1 MRGNVVFYVTRQYM
15 KKNRKRTLTAFFGI
29 FFMVM
34 LMTCVF
40 VGKETAFDFL
50 ERMAVLDRG
59 KWHVAMYDLKPEEAE
74 KVRGI
79 SWVKETARSKQVG
92 MTDFPESGNESRPY
106 LNIKAYETPEFDW
119 MNIQLKEGRLPENER
134 ELVVSNAALTDG
146 SSLKVGDQIEAKIF
160 DRTITAKDAD
170 VVFPFYSLTVKEGVT
185 VAVPESFSYY
195 GENDSFTENKVY
207 TGEEV
212 LYTIVGIMETPFF
225 EDSYSAGYTG
235 LTLLEAPEEDKV
247 NLALRLNLDEVPDNF
262 YEELREIA
270 GEREIDFNDRALI
283 FSGNSSN
290 STFNLMVKGAEVFF
304 TILIMAASM
313 VLIANVFQLSFR
325 ERSLYLGMLS
335 SVGAT
340 GRQKRSSVYYEAGS
354 LLLGALPLGILAGFG
369 VILGGMKL
377 IKPYLLHFMDW
388 GSRVEEIPIELSIS
402 PEALAITALFSI
414 LTVFLAAFGPAKKV
428 GKIGAIDSIRGNME
442 KKQGKRKRIRFR
454 RAEELLAKAFVRRQP
469 ERSGSIRRAV
479 SVFLVILLVTAF
491 GSSALSEV
499 VEKKVGTGDVV
510 EIRGFSGE
518 ETGTVYQNTM
528 VEESRETYEKLVE
541 EIRQNPD
548 TENTQE
554 WYTSFQIGQVD
565 HTVYSQEFWAAYHDI
580 FNQYYHR
587 TLSDEEFQELSIW
600 NYGLGISLLS
610 PEDEVLKEI
619 ARAAGIDE
627 KRLTDPE
634 QLGIL
639 LIQSGNI
646 STDTLMANEGKP
658 DHYRYYDIQK
668 MTDLE
673 PGDTFEAQFYSITQN
688 KGVDL
693 SLTVAG
699 CLTGEKIAPWLSV
712 EGQFLYGIVSS
723 STREKIEALM
733 GEQTFDPECHLQLKN
748 TEGELME
755 RLKSLAPGENQ
766 EEQQVIFISRE
777 QTQLVAT
784 MAEAILGMIRVLLVC
799 FVLLTSVICLMNLY
813 NSIRGYF
820 DERRREFAMLLSV
833 GMTKKQLQKEL
844 YHEAFLLLG
853 RSLFVGLLLAV
864 VLIRGLQLGLIRI
877 FGYLHFFFPLGWT
890 LAAVLFTGGAVFAM
904 ISLRLKKVHG
914 ENLLEEIRRDSV

>member
-1 MRGNVVFYVTRQYM
+1 MRENVVFYVTRQYM

-79 SWVKETARSKQVG
+79 SWVKETARSEQIG
-92 MTDFPESGNESRPY
+92 MADFPESGNESRPY

-170 VVFPFYSLTVKEGVT
+170 VVFPFYSLTVKEGET
-185 VAVPESFSYY
+185 AAVPESFSYY

-212 LYTIVGIMETPFF
+212 LYTIVGIMEMPFF
-225 EDSYSAGYTG
+225 EDSYAAGYTG

-377 IKPYLLHFMDW
+377 IKPYLIHFMDW
-388 GSRVEEIPIELSIS
+388 GSRVEEITIELSIS

-528 VEESRETYEKLVE
+528 VEDSRETYEKLVE

-634 QLGIL
+634 QLGIM

-699 CLTGEKIAPWLSV
+699 CLTREEIAPWLSV
-712 EGQFLYGIVSS
+712 EEQFLCGIVSS

>member
-50 ERMAVLDRG
+50 ERMAVLDQG
-59 KWHVAMYDLKPEEAE
+59 KWHVSMYDLQPEEAKE
-74 KVRGI
+74 VQEI
-79 SWVKETARSKQVG
+79 SWVQETARSETLG
-92 MTDFPESGNESRPY
+92 MADFPESGNESRPY

-119 MNIQLKEGRLPENER
+119 MNIQLKEGRLPENDR
-134 ELVVSNAALTDG
+134 ELVVSSDALTDG
-146 SSLKVGDQIEAKIF
+146 ASLKVGDQVEAKF
-160 DRTITAKDAD
+160 FNRTITAKD
-170 VVFPFYSLTVKEGVT
+170 VSVIFPFYSLTVEKGET
-185 VAVPESFSYY
+185 VSVPESFSYY

-207 TGEEV
+207 TGETA
-212 LYTIVGIMETPFF
+212 LYTIVGIMDTPFF
-225 EDSYSAGYTG
+225 EDSYSAGYMG
-235 LTLLEAPEEDKV
+235 LTLLETPKEETV
-247 NLALRLNLDEVPDNF
+247 NLVLRLDLDAVPENF
-262 YEELREIA
+262 YEELRDIA

-290 STFNLMVKGAEVFF
+290 STFNLMVKGAEIFF
-304 TILIMAASM
+304 TVLIMAASL

-354 LLLGALPLGILAGFG
+354 LLIGALPLGILAGFG

-377 IKPYLLHFMDW
+377 IKPYLVHFMDW
-388 GSRVEEIPIELSIS
+388 GSRVEEIPIKLSVS
-402 PEALAITALFSI
+402 PEALAVTVLFSI
-414 LTVFLAAFGPAKKV
+414 LTVFLAAFGPARKV

-442 KKQGKRKRIRFR
+442 KKRGKRRRIHFQN
-454 RAEELLAKAFVRRQP
+454 AEGLLAKAFVRRQP
-469 ERSGSIRRAV
+469 ERSGSIRKAV

-499 VEKKVGTGDVV
+499 VEKKVAAKDVL
-510 EIRGFSGE
+510 EIKGFSGE

-528 VEESRETYEKLVE
+528 VENSRGTYEKLVE

-548 TENTQE
+548 TEKTQE
-554 WYTSFQIGQVD
+554 WYTSFQLGQVD
-565 HTVYSQEFWAAYHDI
+565 HTVYSQEFWDAYHDI

-587 TLSDEEFQELSIW
+587 TLPDEEFQELSSW
-600 NYGLGISLLS
+600 DSVLGLSLLS
-610 PEDEVLKEI
+610 TEDAVLEKI
-619 ARAAGIDE
+619 ARAAGIDYE
-627 KRLTDPE
+627 TLMDPE
-634 QLGIL
+634 HPAVL
-639 LIQSGNI
+639 LIQSGNL

-658 DHYRYYDIQK
+658 DHYRYYDLEK

-673 PGDTFEAQFYSITQN
+673 AGDIFETQLYSMAKETS
-688 KGVDL
+688 VDL

-699 CLTGEKIAPWLSV
+699 CITREEIAPWLSV

-723 STREKIEALM
+723 STREKIETLM
-733 GEQTFDPECHLQLKN
+733 GGQAFSPECHLVLKE

-755 RLKSLAPGENQ
+755 RLKSLTPGENQ
-766 EEQQVIFISRE
+766 DEQQVIFVSRE
-777 QTQLVAT
+777 QTQMGVT
-784 MAEAILGMIRVLLVC
+784 MAEAMLGMIRVLLVC

-813 NSIRGYF
+813 NSIRGYL

-844 YHEAFLLLG
+844 YHEAALLLV
-853 RSLFVGLLLAV
+853 RSLLFGFFLV
-864 VLIRGLQLGLIRI
+864 VLLIWGIRQGLIRL
-877 FGYLHFFFPLGWT
+877 FGYLQFSFPLGWT
-890 LAAVLFTGGAVFAM
+890 LAAVLFTGGAVFLM
-904 ISLRLKKVHG
+904 ITFHLKKIHG

>member
-50 ERMAVLDRG
+50 ERMAVLDQG
-59 KWHVAMYDLKPEEAE
+59 KWHVSMYDLQPEEAKE
-74 KVRGI
+74 VQEI
-79 SWVKETARSKQVG
+79 SWVQETARSETLG
-92 MTDFPESGNESRPY
+92 MADFPASGNESRPY
-106 LNIKAYETPEFDW
+106 LNIKAYETQEFDW

-134 ELVVSNAALTDG
+134 ELLVSSAVLTDG
-146 SSLKVGDQIEAKIF
+146 ASLKVGDQVEAKF
-160 DRTITAKDAD
+160 FNRTITAKD
-170 VVFPFYSLTVKEGVT
+170 VSVIFPFYSLTVEKGET
-185 VAVPESFSYY
+185 VSVPESFSYY
-195 GENDSFTENKVY
+195 GENDSFTENKLY
-207 TGEEV
+207 TGEET
-212 LYTIVGIMETPFF
+212 LYTIVGIMDTPFF

-235 LTLLEAPEEDKV
+235 LTLLETPKEAKV
-247 NLALRLNLDEVPDNF
+247 NLVLRLDLDEVQENF
-262 YEELREIA
+262 YEELRDIA

-290 STFNLMVKGAEVFF
+290 STFNLMVKGAEIFF
-304 TILIMAASM
+304 TVLIMAASM

-335 SVGAT
+335 TVGAT

-354 LLLGALPLGILAGFG
+354 LLIGALPLGILAGFG

-377 IKPYLLHFMDW
+377 IKPYLVRFMDW
-388 GSRVEEIPIELSIS
+388 GSRVEEIPIGLSVS
-402 PEALAITALFSI
+402 PEALAVTILFSI
-414 LTVFLAAFGPAKKV
+414 LTVFLAAFGPARKV

-528 VEESRETYEKLVE
+528 VEDSRETYEKLVE